1 MKGKGDAEHVIK
13 IMEHSIGE
21 LTSEIVNIDEMILI
35 IVLEALSKDFRS
47 DVPWEL
53 IFTDDLVI
61 VATFLEKLIERG

>member
-1 MKGKGDAEHVIK
+1 MK
-13 IMEHSIGE
+13 IMKHSIGE
-21 LTSEIVNIDEMILI
+21 LTLEIVNIDEMILI

-61 VATFLEKLIERG
+61 VATVLEIMIERG

>member
-1 MKGKGDAEHVIK
+1 
-13 IMEHSIGE
+13 MEHSIGE

>member
-1 MKGKGDAEHVIK
+1 MK

-21 LTSEIVNIDEMILI
+21 LTREIFNIDEMILI

-53 IFTDDLVI
+53 IFPDDLVI